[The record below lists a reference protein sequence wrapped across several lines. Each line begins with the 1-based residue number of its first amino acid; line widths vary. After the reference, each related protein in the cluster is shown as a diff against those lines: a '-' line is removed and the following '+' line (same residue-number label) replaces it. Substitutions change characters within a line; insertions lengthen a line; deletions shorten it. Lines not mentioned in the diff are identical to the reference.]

1 MRKSVNYATIK
12 ESITDT
18 PLGVFIMRQFIII
31 VGTASLLSLVGC
43 KQNVSQKQL
52 NNIEQTLAYK
62 KRIFSPLISASNS
75 FLSTE
80 NGRQEQVVKQA
91 LIYCY
96 DKSKSPLSY
105 RLNCRVP
112 LQSMI
117 NESSAS
123 RNYFYKKRK
132 SPFPDTLQEE
142 INDFAEKLLEIRH
155 YILSSEQFMQE
166 RRSKR
171 IELIKDM
178 TLIKTR
184 Y

>member
-1 MRKSVNYATIK
+1 
-12 ESITDT
+12 
-18 PLGVFIMRQFIII
+18 MRQLII
-31 VGTASLLSLVGC
+31 VACSATLALLVGC

-62 KRIFSPLISASNS
+62 KRIFSPLISASTT

-96 DKSKSPLSY
+96 DKSKSPLSN

-117 NESSAS
+117 NEISAT
-123 RNYFYKKRK
+123 RNHFYKKRK
-132 SPFPDTLQEE
+132 SPFPAALQQE
-142 INDFAEKLLEIRH
+142 IDDFSQNLLEIRH

-178 TLIKTR
+178 TLIKAS